1 MSKYTDLSKFVH
13 AVCGDDSAKPLNA
26 AQRAQLL
33 LVGSSL
39 ATEGFKLRRA
49 EKKSARANLAVSA
62 AKDGA
67 AADGAAAASAP
78 SDARRRRRRK
88 KSAAAATTAVEE
100 KQ

>member
-1 MSKYTDLSKFVH
+1 MSKYTELSKFVH
-13 AVCGDDSAKPLNA
+13 AVCGDDNAKPLNA

-39 ATEGFKLRRA
+39 ATERFKLRRA

-62 AKDGA
+62 ANDGA

-78 SDARRRRRRK
+78 SDARRCRSRK
-88 KSAAAATTAVEE
+88 KSAAAAAAVEE
-100 KQ
+100 K